1 MSEATSGTFGL
12 QLPHIAAL
20 MRATRSSIGALPAS
34 APARPISTMYTAKTQ
49 FVRQPQRNRCL
60 LRSIAY
66 HRHHG
71 PPAWIDPVVLRAITI
86 SWNDIVIPVGS
97 RRYDGHPDDGS
108 FPWFTN
114 DLGGLRMRCGA
125 KRAQVTQGEGR
136 SQSYDRYPHALTSLP
151 HTACNSDIQRC
162 SSSCRCQWVY
172 RTSNAPEPQRLIYE
186 DGRPVR
192 RSEAAPPTFDFNNLI
207 YRAIIGIAGWRHG
220 L

>member
-1 MSEATSGTFGL
+1 MD
-12 QLPHIAAL
+12 
-20 MRATRSSIGALPAS
+20 
-34 APARPISTMYTAKTQ
+34 TAETQ

-71 PPAWIDPVVLRAITI
+71 PSAWIDPVVLRAITI

-151 HTACNSDIQRC
+151 HTACPQLGYQATFRVRAAANGYIGHQTRLNRNVSFVKIG
-162 SSSCRCQWVY
+162 
-172 RTSNAPEPQRLIYE
+172 RTI
-186 DGRPVR
+186 R
-192 RSEAAPPTFDFNNLI
+192 RKKTSYISFQQPDP
-207 YRAIIGIAGWRHG
+207 AGYH
-220 L
+220 

>member
-1 MSEATSGTFGL
+1 
-12 QLPHIAAL
+12 
-20 MRATRSSIGALPAS
+20 
-34 APARPISTMYTAKTQ
+34 MYTAKTQ

-97 RRYDGHPDDGS
+97 RRYDGHPDDGP

-114 DLGGLRMRCGA
+114 GLRMRCGT
-125 KRAQVTQGEGR
+125 KRTQVAQDHGR

-151 HTACNSDIQRC
+151 HTACNPDIQRC
-162 SSSCRCQWVY
+162 SSSCRCQWAY
-172 RTSNAPEPQRLIYE
+172 RTSNAAEPQRLIYE
-186 DGRPVR
+186 DGGLSGVSR
-192 RSEAAPPTFDFNNLI
+192 APTFHFNNLI
-207 YRAIIGIAGWRHG
+207 YRAIIGIAGWRHE